1 MACHTLLGL
10 IIHSQECQSKIT
22 KRNFNRLKTKNSE
35 AQIDL
40 NNTIR
45 QGVSAK
51 IKTLTALNKQSQLR
65 GSQGSLNLQ
74 KLQKSQ
80 FHLQVKSK

>member
-1 MACHTLLGL
+1 MLLGW
-10 IIHSQECQSKIT
+10 IIHNQECQSKIT
-22 KRNFNRLKTKNSE
+22 KRNFQRLKTKNLE

-40 NNTIR
+40 NNTIK

-51 IKTLTALNKQSQLR
+51 IKTLTALNKQSRLR
-65 GSQGSLNLQ
+65 EFQESLSLQ